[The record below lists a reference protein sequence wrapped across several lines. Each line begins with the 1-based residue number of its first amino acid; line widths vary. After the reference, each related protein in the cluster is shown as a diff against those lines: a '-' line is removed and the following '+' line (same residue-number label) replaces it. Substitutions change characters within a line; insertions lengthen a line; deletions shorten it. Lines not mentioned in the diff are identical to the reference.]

1 MDRDPRLTN
10 RGYDPP
16 RDADSNAAVTTLAPA
31 GPRWWRGLGGLTRSG
46 SAVEALAWAFYDFAN
61 TIFSFAIVSF
71 AMSLWAISFL
81 GEGAG
86 TFWFT
91 AAVSVS
97 VLLNAI
103 VSPVLGAMS
112 DRVGRRKPFL
122 AVFTALCIGGTAVIG
137 LVDIRLGLIAFAI
150 ANFAYQA
157 ALIYYDA
164 LLPDVA
170 RPIARGRLSGIGV
183 ALGYCGTLLVGV
195 LLLAGLSTDADGSST
210 SATFVLVAGLF
221 LVFAGPL
228 FLLVRER
235 ERDGT
240 RFSAGDALRS
250 FGQLA
255 QTVRNA
261 REAPGLLRFIVARFF
276 YTDPVNTAIA
286 VMGAFA
292 VHAVGFTEGQALQVL
307 LILTVVAVIA
317 SFGWGVLSDRWGPR
331 RTLFAVLGTWAIGL
345 IILTFFL
352 SAIPFLFAGALLGAG
367 LGGVGVVD
375 RLMLLRLSPPE
386 RVGEMF
392 GLYGLVGKFSAVV
405 GPLAYGIIVA
415 TLLDSLGRGAYQVAI
430 ASLFVLLLVGVWIL
444 RGVPEGRPENEEA
457 AAEMLVEGMG
467 R

>member
-1 MDRDPRLTN
+1 MT
-10 RGYDPP
+10 
-16 RDADSNAAVTTLAPA
+16 ALAPA
-31 GPRWWRGLGGLTRSG
+31 TWWRGLGGLTRSG
-46 SAVEALAWAFYDFAN
+46 SSIEALAWAFYDFAN

-71 AMSLWAISFL
+71 AMSLWAIRFL
-81 GEGAG
+81 GEGPG

-122 AVFTALCIGGTAVIG
+122 AVFTAICLVGTLSIG
-137 LVDIRLGLIAFAI
+137 LVDIRLGLVAFAI

-170 RPIARGRLSGIGV
+170 RPISRGRLSGVGV

-195 LLLAGLSTDADGSST
+195 LLLAGISTDADGSST
-210 SATFVLVAGLF
+210 PATFALVAGLF
-221 LVFAGPL
+221 LLFAAPL

-235 ERDGT
+235 SRGGQ
-240 RFSAGDALRS
+240 RFRVADVPRS
-250 FGQLA
+250 FSQLA
-255 QTVRNA
+255 HTIRHA
-261 REAPGLLRFIVARFF
+261 RDSPGLLRFIVARFF
-276 YTDPVNTAIA
+276 YSDPVNTAIV
-286 VMGAFA
+286 VMSAFA
-292 VHAVGFTEGQALQVL
+292 VHAIGFTEGQALQVL

-317 SFGWGVLSDRWGPR
+317 SLGWGVLADRWGPR
-331 RTLFAVLGTWAIGL
+331 RTLFAVLAVWAVGL
-345 IILTFFL
+345 AIITTLL
-352 SAIPFLFAGALLGAG
+352 APVPFLFAGALLGAG

-375 RLMLLRLSPPE
+375 RLMLLRMAPAD

-392 GLYGLVGKFSAVV
+392 GLYGLVGKFSAII
-405 GPLAYGIIVA
+405 GPIIYGIIVS
-415 TLLDSLGRGAYQVAI
+415 TLLSSLGRDAYRVAI
-430 ASLFVLLLVGVWIL
+430 ASLFVLLLIGIWIL
-444 RGVPEGRPENEEA
+444 RGVPEDEPASEEA
-457 AAEMLVEGMG
+457 FMEAMD

>member
-1 MDRDPRLTN
+1 MTV
-10 RGYDPP
+10 
-16 RDADSNAAVTTLAPA
+16 AAPA
-31 GPRWWRGLGGLTRSG
+31 NWWRGLGALTRSG
-46 SAVEALAWAFYDFAN
+46 SSIEALAWALYDFAN

-71 AMSLWAISFL
+71 AMSLWTIRFL

-122 AVFTALCIGGTAVIG
+122 AVFTVACIIGTVVIG
-137 LVDIRLGLIAFAI
+137 FVDIRLGLVAFAI

-195 LLLAGLSTDADGSST
+195 LLLAGISTDADGAST
-210 SATFVLVAGLF
+210 SFTFVVVAGLF

-235 ERDGT
+235 ARPGT
-240 RFSAGDALRS
+240 SFRAADAVRS

-255 QTVRNA
+255 QTVRHA

-276 YTDPVNTAIA
+276 YSDPVNTAIV
-286 VMGAFA
+286 VMSAFA
-292 VHAVGFTEGQALQVL
+292 VHAIGFTEGQALQVL
-307 LILTVVAVIA
+307 LILTIVAIIA
-317 SFGWGVLSDRWGPR
+317 SLGWGSLADRWGPR
-331 RTLFAVLGTWAIGL
+331 RTLLAVLGVWAIGL
-345 IILTFFL
+345 TILTIFL
-352 SAIPFLFAGALLGAG
+352 EPIPFLFAGALLGAG

-375 RLMLLRLSPPE
+375 RLMLLRLAPPE
-386 RVGEMF
+386 RIGEMF
-392 GLYGLVGKFSAVV
+392 GLYGLVGKFSAVI
-405 GPLAYGIIVA
+405 GPVIYGIIVA
-415 TLLDSLGRGAYQVAI
+415 TLLESLDRDAYRVAI
-430 ASLFVLLLVGVWIL
+430 ASLFVLLLVGIWIL
-444 RGVPEGRPENEEA
+444 RGVPEGEPENEEA
-457 AAEMLVEGMG
+457 ATDALVENMS

>member
-1 MDRDPRLTN
+1 
-10 RGYDPP
+10 
-16 RDADSNAAVTTLAPA
+16 VTALAPA
-31 GPRWWRGLGGLTRSG
+31 SWWRGLGGLTRSG
-46 SAVEALAWAFYDFAN
+46 SSIEALAWAFYDFAN

-71 AMSLWAISFL
+71 AMSLWTIRFL
-81 GEGAG
+81 GEGPG

-122 AVFTALCIGGTAVIG
+122 AVFTAICLVGTLSIG
-137 LVDIRLGLIAFAI
+137 LVDIRLGLVAFAI

-170 RPIARGRLSGIGV
+170 RPISRGRLSGIGV

-195 LLLAGLSTDADGSST
+195 LLLAGISTDADGSST
-210 SATFVLVAGLF
+210 PATFALVAGLF
-221 LVFAGPL
+221 LLFAAPL

-235 ERDGT
+235 SHGGQ
-240 RFSAGDALRS
+240 RFRVADVPRS

-255 QTVRNA
+255 QTIRHA
-261 REAPGLLRFIVARFF
+261 RDSPGLLRFIVARFF
-276 YTDPVNTAIA
+276 YSDPVNTAIV
-286 VMGAFA
+286 VMSAFA
-292 VHAVGFTEGQALQVL
+292 VHAIGFTEGQALQVL

-317 SFGWGVLSDRWGPR
+317 SLGWGVLADRWGPR
-331 RTLFAVLGTWAIGL
+331 RTLFAVLAVWAVGL
-345 IILTFFL
+345 AIITTLL
-352 SAIPFLFAGALLGAG
+352 APVPFLFAGALLGAG

-375 RLMLLRLSPPE
+375 RLMLLRLAPAD

-392 GLYGLVGKFSAVV
+392 GLYGLVGKFSAII
-405 GPLAYGIIVA
+405 GPITYGIIVS
-415 TLLDSLGRGAYQVAI
+415 TLLSSLGRDAYRVAI
-430 ASLFVLLLVGVWIL
+430 ASLFVLLLIGIWIL
-444 RGVPEGRPENEEA
+444 RGVPEDEPASEKAFMEA
-457 AAEMLVEGMG
+457 MD

>member
-1 MDRDPRLTN
+1 MTVLAR
-10 RGYDPP
+10 
-16 RDADSNAAVTTLAPA
+16 AA
-31 GPRWWRGLGGLTRSG
+31 WWRGLGGLTRSG
-46 SAVEALAWAFYDFAN
+46 SSIEALAWASYDFAN

-71 AMSLWAISFL
+71 AMSLWTIRFL
-81 GEGAG
+81 GEGPG

-122 AVFTALCIGGTAVIG
+122 AAFTAACIGGTIVIG
-137 LVDIRLGLIAFAI
+137 LVDIRLGLVAFAI

-170 RPIARGRLSGIGV
+170 RPMARGRLSGIGV

-195 LLLAGLSTDADGSST
+195 LLLAGISTDADGGST
-210 SATFVLVAGLF
+210 PATFALVAGLF
-221 LVFAGPL
+221 LIFAGPL

-235 ERDGT
+235 ERGS
-240 RFSAGDALRS
+240 RPFSAADAVRS

-255 QTVRNA
+255 RTVSHA
-261 REAPGLLRFIVARFF
+261 RESPGLLRFIVARFF
-276 YTDPVNTAIA
+276 YSDPVNTAIA
-286 VMGAFA
+286 VMSSFA
-292 VHAVGFTEGQALQVL
+292 VFAVGFTEGQALQVL

-317 SFGWGVLSDRWGPR
+317 SFGWGILADRWGPR
-331 RTLFAVLGTWAIGL
+331 RTLFAVLATWAVGL
-345 IILTFFL
+345 AILTLLL
-352 SAIPFLFAGALLGAG
+352 STIPFLFAGALLGAG

-375 RLMLLRLSPPE
+375 RLMLLRLAPPE
-386 RVGEMF
+386 RIGEMF

-405 GPLAYGIIVA
+405 GPIIYGAIVA
-415 TLLDSLGRGAYQVAI
+415 TLLDGLDRGAYQVAI
-430 ASLFVLLLVGVWIL
+430 ASLFVLLVVGVAIL
-444 RGVPEGRPENEEA
+444 RSVPEGDPHNEEVA
-457 AAEMLVEGMG
+457 MDALVGGMA

>member
-1 MDRDPRLTN
+1 MT
-10 RGYDPP
+10 
-16 RDADSNAAVTTLAPA
+16 VLAPA
-31 GPRWWRGLGGLTRSG
+31 AWWRGLGGLTRSG
-46 SAVEALAWAFYDFAN
+46 SSAQALAWASYDFAN

-71 AMSLWAISFL
+71 AMSLWTIRFL
-81 GEGAG
+81 GEGPG

-122 AVFTALCIGGTAVIG
+122 VVFTAICIGGTILIG
-137 LVDIRLGLIAFAI
+137 LVDVRLGLVAFAL

-170 RPIARGRLSGIGV
+170 RPVARGRLSGIGV
-183 ALGYCGTLLVGV
+183 ALGYCGTLLVGA
-195 LLLAGLSTDADGSST
+195 LLLLGLTIEDERSTP
-210 SATFVLVAGLF
+210 ATFVLVAGLF
-221 LVFAGPL
+221 ALFAAPL

-235 ERDGT
+235 DRGGS
-240 RFSAGDALRS
+240 RFSAAHAVRS
-250 FGQLA
+250 IGQLA
-255 QTVRNA
+255 QTFAHA
-261 REAPGLLRFIVARFF
+261 RESPGLLRFIVARFF
-276 YTDPVNTAIA
+276 YSDPVNTAIA
-286 VMGAFA
+286 VMSAFA

-317 SFGWGVLSDRWGPR
+317 SFGWGFLGDRWGPR
-331 RTLFAVLGTWAIGL
+331 RTLFAVLSTWAAGL
-345 IILTFFL
+345 AILTGFL
-352 SAIPFLFAGALLGAG
+352 STIPFLIAGALLGAG

-375 RLMLLRLSPPE
+375 RLMLLRLTPPE

-405 GPLAYGIIVA
+405 GPIVYGAIVA
-415 TLLDSLGRGAYQVAI
+415 LLLGSLDRGAYQVAI
-430 ASLFVLLLVGVWIL
+430 ASLFVLLVVGMWIL
-444 RGVPEGRPENEEA
+444 RGVPEGEPENEEA
-457 AAEMLVEGMG
+457 AADALIEGMAA
-467 R
+467 

>member
-1 MDRDPRLTN
+1 
-10 RGYDPP
+10 
-16 RDADSNAAVTTLAPA
+16 VTALAPA
-31 GPRWWRGLGGLTRSG
+31 SWWRGLGGLTRSG
-46 SAVEALAWAFYDFAN
+46 SSIEALAWAFYDFAN

-71 AMSLWAISFL
+71 AMSLWTIRFL
-81 GEGAG
+81 GEGPG

-122 AVFTALCIGGTAVIG
+122 AVFTAICLVGTLSIG
-137 LVDIRLGLIAFAI
+137 LVDIRLGLVAFAI

-164 LLPDVA
+164 LLPEVA
-170 RPIARGRLSGIGV
+170 RPISRGRLSGIGV

-195 LLLAGLSTDADGSST
+195 LLLAGISTDADGSST
-210 SATFVLVAGLF
+210 PATFALVAGLF
-221 LVFAGPL
+221 LLFAAPL

-235 ERDGT
+235 SRGGQ
-240 RFSAGDALRS
+240 RFRVADVPRS

-255 QTVRNA
+255 QTIRHA
-261 REAPGLLRFIVARFF
+261 RDSPGLLRFIVARFF
-276 YTDPVNTAIA
+276 YSDPVNTAIV
-286 VMGAFA
+286 VMSAFA
-292 VHAVGFTEGQALQVL
+292 VHAIGFTEGQALQVL

-317 SFGWGVLSDRWGPR
+317 SLGWGVLADRWGPR

-345 IILTFFL
+345 VIITAFL
-352 SAIPFLFAGALLGAG
+352 SPIPFLLAGALLGAG

-375 RLMLLRLSPPE
+375 RLMLLRLAPTD

-392 GLYGLVGKFSAVV
+392 GLYGLVGKFSAVI
-405 GPLAYGIIVA
+405 GPLIYGIIVA
-415 TLLDSLGRGAYQVAI
+415 SLLSALDRGAYQVAI
-430 ASLFVLLLVGVWIL
+430 ASLFVLLLIGIWIL
-444 RGVPEGRPENEEA
+444 RGVPDDEPASEEA
-457 AAEMLVEGMG
+457 LMEAMD

>member
-1 MDRDPRLTN
+1 MTVL
-10 RGYDPP
+10 
-16 RDADSNAAVTTLAPA
+16 VPA
-31 GPRWWRGLGGLTRSG
+31 TWWRGLGGLTRSG
-46 SAVEALAWAFYDFAN
+46 SSVEALAWAFYDFAN

-71 AMSLWAISFL
+71 AMSLWTIRFL
-81 GEGAG
+81 GEGPG

-122 AVFTALCIGGTAVIG
+122 AAFTILCIVGTAVIG
-137 LVDIRLGLIAFAI
+137 LVDIRLGLVAFAI

-195 LLLAGLSTDADGSST
+195 ILLVGITVEDDRSTP
-210 SATFVLVAGLF
+210 ATFALVAGLF

-235 ERDGT
+235 ERGGT
-240 RFSAGDALRS
+240 RFSAADAVRS

-255 QTVRNA
+255 KTVAHA

-276 YTDPVNTAIA
+276 YSDPVNTAIA
-286 VMGAFA
+286 VMSSFA
-292 VHAVGFTEGQALQVL
+292 VYAVGFTEGQALQVL
-307 LILTVVAVIA
+307 LVLTVVAVIA
-317 SFGWGVLSDRWGPR
+317 SFGWGFLADRWGPR
-331 RTLFAVLGTWAIGL
+331 RTLFAVLSVWAVGL
-345 IILTFFL
+345 AILTLFL
-352 SAIPFLFAGALLGAG
+352 STIPFLFAGALLGAG

-375 RLMLLRLSPPE
+375 RLMLLRLTPPE

-405 GPLAYGIIVA
+405 GPIVYGAIVA
-415 TLLDSLGRGAYQVAI
+415 VLLDGLDRGAYQVAI
-430 ASLFVLLLVGVWIL
+430 ASLFVLLLVGIAIL
-444 RGVPEGRPENEEA
+444 RGVPEGRPENEELA
-457 AAEMLVEGMG
+457 ADALVEGMG